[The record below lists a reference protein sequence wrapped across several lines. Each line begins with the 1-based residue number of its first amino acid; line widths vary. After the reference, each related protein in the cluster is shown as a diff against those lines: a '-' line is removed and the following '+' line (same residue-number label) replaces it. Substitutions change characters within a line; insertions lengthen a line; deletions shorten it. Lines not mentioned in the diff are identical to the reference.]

1 MDHVGSSSFVIDTHT
16 GCLSLN
22 FDPQRNM
29 KGYFDMEVYVNDSG
43 GLDDSARVYVYLLRQ
58 DQRVKFVLRQH
69 PQLLRAR
76 IDLFREVLGNITKSI
91 VNVDEFKVHV
101 NDEGL
106 ADKTRTDVYL
116 HFVNEEDNS
125 ILEVDTVLRLIDAN
139 IESLDQLFKD
149 FNVLDTSPA
158 EALSESLSTSS
169 AQRLSLVWAGGSAV
183 FLAIVLFLVL
193 GLCLSQRLVLL
204 RKLKAASASATAFAP
219 QSNLNRISSSQV
231 PNTNQHSVEGS
242 NPVWRSNIEPEWLK
256 HDNLYSGSFI
266 FSQSSNDNDGL
277 DSLDVNAILGSAPST
292 SRNSS
297 SANTASLKS
306 TTEAFNR
313 GIMHQNLLSVP
324 SSDESM
330 DNVTLSE
337 KECEVGEVKEVKE
350 DNIDVSGRG
359 STYQRNVYHF
369 GYPVFQDKP
378 VSSSTFLSANFSSRK
393 LETIT
398 EECGSP

>member
-1 MDHVGSSSFVIDTHT
+1 MQV
-16 GCLSLN
+16 N
-22 FDPQRNM
+22 
-29 KGYFDMEVYVNDSG
+29 VNDSG
-43 GLDDSARVYVYLLRQ
+43 GLNASAHVYVYLLRE
-58 DQRVKFVLRQH
+58 DQRVRFVLRQH
-69 PQLLRAR
+69 PQPLRAR

-91 VNVDEFKVHV
+91 VNVDEFKVHL
-101 NDEGL
+101 NEEGL

-125 ILEVDTVLRLIDAN
+125 ILEVDAVLRLIDAN

-158 EALSESLSTSS
+158 EALLETSS
-169 AQRLSLVWAGGSAV
+169 AQQLSLVWASGTAV
-183 FLAIVLFLVL
+183 FLAVILFLVL
-193 GLCLSQRLVLL
+193 GLCLSQRVILL
-204 RKLKAASASATAFAP
+204 RKLKAASTTTFGS
-219 QSNLNRISSSQV
+219 QSNPNRSSSQV

-242 NPVWRSNIEPEWLK
+242 NPVWRRDVEPEWLK
-256 HDNLYSGSFI
+256 NDDLYNT
-266 FSQSSNDNDGL
+266 SNDNDGL

-297 SANTASLKS
+297 TANTASLKS

-313 GIMHQNLLSVP
+313 GMLHTNVLSVR

-337 KECEVGEVKEVKE
+337 KECEIGEVKE
-350 DNIDVSGRG
+350 DSIDDVSGKG
-359 STYQRNVYHF
+359 ITYQRNVYHF

-378 VSSSTFLSANFSSRK
+378 ASTFMSPDFTTRK
-393 LETIT
+393 LETT
-398 EECGSP
+398 EL